1 MLHSSKPDPHS
12 PAGVTFL
19 PCDMRLLTM
28 NEPTPEPKKPR
39 PLNEILSEMLELL
52 LNSELNLPKAIVVA
66 AIILALGLL
75 FS

>member
-1 MLHSSKPDPHS
+1 
-12 PAGVTFL
+12 
-19 PCDMRLLTM
+19 M

-39 PLNEILSEMLELL
+39 PLNEILAEMLQLL
-52 LNSELNLPKAIVVA
+52 LNSELNLPKAIVIA